1 MVKPSKI
8 ILLQHSQRTTGGL
21 VVWRSG
27 SKIVLYRGANYKY
40 PYFLSDEILTNE
52 TSTDAL
58 PDPNLDGG
66 GGDKMER
73 CSPSIDGVESS
84 ITSPTK
90 KISQPKLIQGFGRPN
105 RVRFQ
110 LPGEAQLAEVADRLL
125 EGLGPRFTDWWGY
138 DPLPVD
144 ADLLPA
150 VVPGYRRP
158 FRLLPYGVKPIL
170 TNDEMTTL
178 KRLGR
183 PLPCHFAL
191 GEFDFLYHNCCYLF
205 NQIYLLSAF

>member
-1 MVKPSKI
+1 MFK
-8 ILLQHSQRTTGGL
+8 HFQRKTGGL

-27 SKIVLYRGANYKY
+27 SKIILYRGANYKY
-40 PYFLSDEILTNE
+40 PYFLSDKFLTNDTKTDDILDPHIDDGEQNE
-52 TSTDAL
+52 TESCSSSIIGVKAAAT
-58 PDPNLDGG
+58 
-66 GGDKMER
+66 
-73 CSPSIDGVESS
+73 SPSKE
-84 ITSPTK
+84 
-90 KISQPKLIQGFGRPN
+90 ISQPKLIQGVGMRN

-110 LPGEAQLAEVADRLL
+110 LPGEAELAEEVDRLL

-150 VVPGYRRP
+150 IVPGYRKP
-158 FRLLPYGVKPIL
+158 FRLLPYGVKSVL

-191 GEFDFLYHNCCYLF
+191 GEYGF
-205 NQIYLLSAF
+205 

>member
-1 MVKPSKI
+1 M
-8 ILLQHSQRTTGGL
+8 
-21 VVWRSG
+21 
-27 SKIVLYRGANYKY
+27 YRGADYKY
-40 PYFLSDEILTNE
+40 PYFLSENNKTNE
-52 TSTDAL
+52 TSNGAL
-58 PDPNLDGG
+58 HMDGRKNG
-66 GGDKMER
+66 ENDK
-73 CSPSIDGVESS
+73 CSSGLHVVESAGCPLS
-84 ITSPTK
+84 NRT
-90 KISQPKLIQGFGRPN
+90 SQPPLIQGVGSPN

-110 LPGEAQLAEVADRLL
+110 LPGEAQLAEESDHLL

-150 VVPGYRRP
+150 VIPGYRRP
-158 FRLLPYGVKPIL
+158 FRLLPYGVKPKL

-191 GEFDFLYHNCCYLF
+191 SE
-205 NQIYLLSAF
+205 

>member
-1 MVKPSKI
+1 M
-8 ILLQHSQRTTGGL
+8 

-40 PYFLSDEILTNE
+40 PYFLLEGNTNNE
-52 TSTDAL
+52 TS
-58 PDPNLDGG
+58 LDTVKDMEVDYGG
-66 GGDKMER
+66 IVKMGS
-73 CSPSIDGVESS
+73 CSANMDGAESCGSI
-84 ITSPTK
+84 PTEK
-90 KISQPKLIQGFGRPN
+90 TIRPAIIQGVGIPN

-110 LPGEAQLAEVADRLL
+110 LPGEAQLTEEVDRWLD
-125 EGLGPRFTDWWGY
+125 GLGPRFTDWWGC

-191 GEFDFLYHNCCYLF
+191 GDINF
-205 NQIYLLSAF
+205 